1 MATDS
6 AGLSANAILRGGL
19 ASPPQAP
26 TGPSRNGG
34 FQVHQ
39 ALAQAIQNPN
49 TFSGGVSSRP
59 SNDPSHLQATAH
71 LAQHLDDM
79 RSAPSST
86 ADHIGTL
93 RRARVDARAEAA
105 NRRQSLDDDD
115 DDGENGSEKQLQ
127 WAEADAAHILLAT
140 GPGHATANLMNEQLK
155 LENEWKLEQ
164 EGLDQVTASQRES
177 EKQQL
182 IQQFLAA
189 NPPATPVQDPDCHS
203 LPVNGN
209 TNTTVTTTTANKNVQ
224 SAENSTRFPQLLSM
238 SAPTQDAAA
247 EFLSH
252 LKAHM
257 NSRPGQ
263 QQREQL
269 QQEFGQQA
277 GEQQQPGFICTDD
290 NPFRPPPT
298 HNGHE
303 NANGTGHRW
312 QPY

>member
-1 MATDS
+1 MH
-6 AGLSANAILRGGL
+6 
-19 ASPPQAP
+19 
-26 TGPSRNGG
+26 
-34 FQVHQ
+34 QV
-39 ALAQAIQNPN
+39 LAQAFQNPN

-59 SNDPSHLQATAH
+59 SNDPSYLQATAH
-71 LAQHLDDM
+71 LAQHLDDT
-79 RSAPSST
+79 RSAPSLT
-86 ADHIGTL
+86 ADRIGTL

-105 NRRQSLDDDD
+105 SRRHSLDD
-115 DDGENGSEKQLQ
+115 DDGENGSQEQLQ

-140 GPGHATANLMNEQLK
+140 EPGRATTNLTNEQLK

-164 EGLDQVTASQRES
+164 EGLKQVTASQRES
-177 EKQQL
+177 EQQQS
-182 IQQFLAA
+182 IQQSLAA
-189 NPPATPVQDPDCHS
+189 NPPAIPVQNPGCHS

-209 TNTTVTTTTANKNVQ
+209 TNTTVTTTTANNNVQ
-224 SAENSTRFPQLLSM
+224 SAENSTRFPQSLTM

-263 QQREQL
+263 QQLEQL

-277 GEQQQPGFICTDD
+277 GEQQQPGFIRTDD
-290 NPFRPPPT
+290 NPFRPSPS
-298 HNGHE
+298 HNGHG
-303 NANGTGHRW
+303 NVNGPGRRW